1 MFQLKFAPTFSRQ
14 REALLAEAAVPHIA
28 IPQSIEECLAGFDR
42 LEAHARPGR
51 WMLWMETMRV
61 VRPLLIKAGLIS
73 LLSSGCAAGSTLAAM
88 QILKT
93 GQDLHS
99 MWIFSLIF
107 FVMNVAAQIGIYNS
121 GRLRLWVGLGTE
133 SHLVARISQKLLR
146 LNSAAAARQSSGNLK
161 ILITSDVR
169 NVGQFLDNAV
179 RNLIPALA
187 SLAVIGPLLVHFSG
201 RPGLFG
207 LFVMTL
213 VIPISVG
220 LNAICSHYQ
229 MKSQS
234 ELDRLT
240 ALAGEWVKNIRL
252 IRYLSWDDAF
262 QRDVSVRLRQFMTVS
277 VIQHV
282 LNCLIYG
289 LSISWWMVSA
299 TGVVVI
305 SRWMNYPLDLAGFF
319 GSLWLLTF
327 MAGYFTHLPNTIR
340 LYGMAAP
347 SIRRIVRLLAEAEQ
361 SDHLKPGDAVPENA
375 VPLKLS
381 FEEIRFQY
389 PEGKLAITDLSF
401 DLDLRHQTA
410 IIGEI
415 GSGKT
420 TLLKLLCGELPP
432 DSGRILIHFDNGDV
446 RDFWTRTAY
455 PLLRRHLAYVP
466 QEAFV
471 SSDLFHMNISLSS
484 SADNRGEEI
493 AAAAYW
499 AELEADLSELP
510 DGLSQEIGES
520 GINLSGGQRQ
530 RLNLAR
536 AFYSRRSFMVL
547 DDTMSAVDTKTEAIL
562 MDRLV
567 SREGGFVLVT
577 HRTGEL
583 LQVEDVIVMKN
594 GRIVERGDPKVLA
607 EDPDSQLTRVL
618 RAYESEAMRG

>member
-1 MFQLKFAPTFSRQ
+1 MFQLKFSPRFSRQ
-14 REALLAEAAVPHIA
+14 REALLAETAVPRIA
-28 IPQSIEECLAGFDR
+28 IPQSVEECLAGFQR
-42 LEAHARPGR
+42 TEVSGRPGS
-51 WMLWMETMRV
+51 WMLWVETIRV
-61 VRPLLIKAGLIS
+61 VRPLLFKAALIS
-73 LLSSGCAAGSTLAAM
+73 LISSGCAAGSTLAAM

-93 GQDLHS
+93 GQALHS
-99 MWIFSLIF
+99 MLFFSLLF
-107 FVMNVAAQIGIYNS
+107 FLMNLASQIGIYNS
-121 GRLRLWVGLGTE
+121 GRLRCWVGLGTE

-146 LNSAAAARQSSGNLK
+146 LSSAAAVRQSSGNLK

-187 SLAVIGPLLVHFSG
+187 SLAVIGPLLVYFSG

-213 VIPISVG
+213 VIPVSLG

-229 MKSQS
+229 MKSQA

-262 QRDVSVRLRQFMTVS
+262 QRDVSARLRQFMTVS

-299 TGVVVI
+299 AGVVVI

-340 LYGMAAP
+340 LYGLAGP
-347 SIRRIVRLLAEAEQ
+347 SIRRIVRLLSEAEQ
-361 SDHLKPGDAVPENA
+361 SDYLKPGGTISPDAL
-375 VPLKLS
+375 PLKLT
-381 FEEIRFQY
+381 FDHIRFQY
-389 PEGKLAITDLSF
+389 PGNPAI
-401 DLDLRHQTA
+401 LDLTFELDLHRRTA

-420 TLLKLLCGELPP
+420 TLLKLLCGEYPP
-432 DSGRILIHFDNGDV
+432 DSGSILVHFDNGDI
-446 RDFWTRTAY
+446 RNFWTRPVY
-455 PLLRRHLAYVP
+455 PLLRNHLAYVP

-471 SSDLFHMNISLSS
+471 SSDLFHMNISLSTN
-484 SADNRGEEI
+484 ADSRDEDI

-520 GINLSGGQRQ
+520 GVNLSGGQRQ

-536 AFYSRRSFMVL
+536 AFYSRRSYLVL
-547 DDTMSAVDTKTEAIL
+547 DDTMSAVDAKTETIL
-562 MDRLV
+562 MERLV
-567 SREGGFVLVT
+567 ARKGGFLLVT

-583 LQVEDVIVMKN
+583 LQVEDVIVMKG
-594 GRIVERGDPKVLA
+594 GRIVERGNPKILSQDPH
-607 EDPDSQLTRVL
+607 SQLTRVL
-618 RAYESEAMRG
+618 RAYESEAAVG